1 MSKNAFREAVASHVV
16 RLLREERERKG
27 VSMNV
32 LAQQAGLAQST
43 VSRIEHEL
51 RTPSL
56 DTLLR
61 MAEVIGVKL
70 EDTIAAARKAASRHK

>member
-1 MSKNAFREAVASHVV
+1 MASHVV